1 MFLEVFRKV
10 VNWDQLLL
18 WLPSV
23 IEEAVAQRGNDEVVV
38 NKDTILFM
46 GNITMCEA
54 PDVYD
59 HISGTEIG
67 NISQKINLV
76 QNFAETEG
84 MELSPKKC
92 KEMILDFRKNK
103 TVIPATIVL

>member
-1 MFLEVFRKV
+1 M
-10 VNWDQLLL
+10 

-54 PDVYD
+54 PHVYD